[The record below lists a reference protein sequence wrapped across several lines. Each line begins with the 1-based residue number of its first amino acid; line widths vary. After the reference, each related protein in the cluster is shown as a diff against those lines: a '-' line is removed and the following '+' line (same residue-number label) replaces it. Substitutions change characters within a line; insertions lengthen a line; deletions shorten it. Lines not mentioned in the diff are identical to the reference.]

1 MTASGPPRVLSG
13 GRLWVLGAAALWSL
27 GGLLIRYAHQRHGVA
42 PEAMACLRSAFA
54 GVALAWAIPAA
65 RPAFGG
71 RFALAA
77 MFYVGILF
85 AFVKA
90 TVVTTSA
97 HAIFIQYLYPLLVA
111 VGARMIYKERIG
123 PRGLGALAFGAAGIG
138 VILSGAPVERAGL
151 LVAFASAICF
161 AGFVLTQRGVTKGSP
176 VGIASALNLITAA
189 ALLPIAWPHLR
200 ISAAGWGVIAFA
212 GVVQLGIPY
221 VMFLRGLRMIPATE
235 AAILTLLEAVL
246 NPVWVLFLG
255 EAPDAATIAGGGL
268 ILAAVVL
275 RLKGV

>member
-1 MTASGPPRVLSG
+1 MSN
-13 GRLWVLGAAALWSL
+13 GRLWVLGAAALWSV
-27 GGLLIRYAHQRHGVA
+27 GGLLIRYANQRHGVA

-54 GVALAWAIPAA
+54 GIALAWAVPAA
-65 RPAFGG
+65 RPAFGR

-111 VGARMIYKERIG
+111 VGARLLYGERIG
-123 PRGLGALAFGAAGIG
+123 PRGAVALALGAAGIG
-138 VILSGAPVERAGL
+138 VILSGARLEPAGL
-151 LVAFASAICF
+151 AVALASAGCF
-161 AGFVLTQRGVTKGSP
+161 AGFVLTQRGVTEGSP

-189 ALLPIAWPHLR
+189 ALLPVAWPHLR
-200 ISAAGWGVIAFA
+200 ISAAGWGVIAFT

-235 AAILTLLEAVL
+235 AAILTLLEPVL
-246 NPVWVLFLG
+246 NPVWVLLLA
-255 EAPDAATIAGGGL
+255 EVPDAHTIAGGVL
-268 ILAAVVL
+268 ILVAV
-275 RLKGV
+275 GVRMRGRREPKA